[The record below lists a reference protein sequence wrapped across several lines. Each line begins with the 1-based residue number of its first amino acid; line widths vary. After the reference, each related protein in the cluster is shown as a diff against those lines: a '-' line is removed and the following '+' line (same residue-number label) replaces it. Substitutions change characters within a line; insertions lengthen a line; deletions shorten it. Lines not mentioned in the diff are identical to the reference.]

1 MRKKL
6 ATLRNHIRL
15 RPKLFALG
23 AAIVLGIAAFG
34 VRSSLAA
41 SCPCTVFDSSA
52 APSQQN
58 INDGQP
64 IELGM
69 KFQADTDGTIT
80 GVRFYKGSS
89 DTGTHTGTLWTSG
102 GTSLGTVTFSGES
115 AGGWQQANF
124 QTPITVQ
131 ANTTYVVSYYSS
143 AGYYGATSNGFAS
156 AIDNTPLHGLAS
168 GGASGT
174 NGLYRYGSTG
184 FPTSSF
190 NATNYYVDAVFMN
203 NGGADTAPPTITAT
217 NPANNVTGVAASTNV
232 TANVSE
238 ALNASTVTT
247 STATITAGTTSV
259 PANVV
264 YNTTSNSI
272 VIDPTA
278 DLSAGVTYTAIIKG
292 GANGVKDTAGNALAS
307 DYTWSF
313 TTATGG
319 SSQGCPCS
327 IWSAADTPAGG
338 TFTDNQTLELGTKF
352 QATTTGYITGL
363 KYYRPATA
371 SGNYTGSL
379 WSANGTKLGGVT
391 FTGTTAGWQTADLS
405 SPVAVQ
411 TGITYT
417 VSYNTSA
424 GVYVADGNYFA
435 TAHTNGPL
443 TAPASGTSGGNGV
456 FSTGSGSMP
465 TGSFNSTNYWADVVF
480 SDQAVADTT
489 PPTVASVLPTADA
502 TGVNTMAAPFATFS
516 EPLDQTTVTTST
528 FTLKTAAGASVA
540 GAVSYDISTL
550 KASFAP
556 SAPLNRNATYT
567 ATIKGGASG
576 VKDNAGNALAADYT
590 WSFTTSN
597 ALNPDQGYGG
607 PILVVTNTGNK
618 FSSYYAEILRAEGYN
633 SFATADV
640 GSLSASSLAN
650 YKVVVLGETALT
662 DTQTTTLTD
671 WVNGGGNLVAMRP
684 DSRLSSL
691 AGVTKGLTSSSDKYL
706 QIDTSKAPGQGI
718 VGQTMQYHGPA
729 DDYTLNGATSVATLF
744 SDATTTTNKPAVT
757 IRSVGSNGGHVAL
770 FAYDLAKSVVY
781 THQGNPAWA
790 GDERDGSSPIRP
802 NDLFYGAKTGDI
814 QPDYLNLDKAAI
826 PQADEQQRL
835 LGNIITEVQQ
845 NNMPIAKWWYLPNGK
860 KAAILM
866 AADDHANGGT
876 TGTFDRLLATDN
888 GCNVT
893 NWECNRSTSWMYT
906 NTNVTPAQADSYT
919 AQGFDLGVHVS
930 TNCADWTPS
939 SLSASFDSD
948 LAGFKAKYPNLPA
961 QTGNR
966 THCIAWSDWAT
977 QPKVEL
983 AHGIRLDLNYYY
995 WPGTWVNDRA
1005 GFMSGSGIPMRLAD
1019 SDGSMIDTFQVP
1031 TDLVNETHLST
1042 QAISD
1047 FLDRATGPEGYYGIF
1062 GTHYDYSDT
1071 FDQTLQQLATQKGIT
1086 MVSGKQVL
1094 DWTDARNSSTMQNMT
1109 WNNNQL
1115 SFTAQVDSRA
1125 GSMLRTMLPVTNGT
1139 NTLTS
1144 VTKDGQAVTFT
1155 TETIKGVN
1163 YAFFPG
1169 TNGNY
1174 VATYSPP
1181 ADTTPPTVSNVTP
1194 TTNATG
1200 VAVDVSPTATM
1211 SEAVNATTVT
1221 STTANL
1227 KNAAGTTITAT
1238 VSYDATAK
1246 KITIDP
1252 TSNLANSTVYT
1263 ATIKGGA
1270 SGVKDTAGNAL
1281 ATDYTWSFTT
1291 AAAPVANQK
1300 SIFTNTAA
1308 PATLNANDNQAIELG
1323 TKFQSTVAGN
1333 VTAIRFYK
1341 GGSADTGTHV
1351 GSLWSSTGTKLAS
1364 VTFTGET
1371 GSGWQQANLS
1381 TPVAITANTTYT
1393 VSYYSPAGYYSTTQS
1408 GLSSAITNTP
1418 VKALASGGVYKYGTS
1433 GRPTSTWSA
1442 SNYFVD
1448 VVFNY

>member
-1 MRKKL
+1 MRGTL
-6 ATLRNHIRL
+6 AKLRNHIRL

-23 AAIVLGIAAFG
+23 AALMLGVAALG
-34 VRSSLAA
+34 VSSSLAA
-41 SCPCTVFDSSA
+41 SCPCSVFNPTATPALVNQNDS
-52 APSQQN
+52 
-58 INDGQP
+58 QP

-69 KFQADTDGTIT
+69 KFQADTAGTIT

-89 DTGTHTGTLWTSG
+89 DTGTHTGTLWSSSG
-102 GTSLGTVTFSGES
+102 ANLGTVNFSSETAS
-115 AGGWQQANF
+115 GWQQANF
-124 QTPITVQ
+124 STPIAVT
-131 ANTTYVVSYYSS
+131 ANATYVVSYYSS
-143 AGYYGATSNGFAS
+143 AGYYTATSNGFAT
-156 AIDNTPLHGLAS
+156 AVDNTPLHGLAS
-168 GGASGT
+168 SSSGG

-190 NATNYYVDAVFMN
+190 NATNYYVDVVFMN
-203 NGGADTAPPTITAT
+203 DNAPDTTPPTVTST
-217 NPANNVTGVAASTNV
+217 NPTNNATGVAVTTNV
-232 TANVSE
+232 SANISE
-238 ALNASTVTT
+238 ALDSTSVTSTTVTLVAGNT
-247 STATITAGTTSV
+247 TIPATVTYGTTNHSV
-259 PANVV
+259 
-264 YNTTSNSI
+264 

-278 DLSAGVTYTAIIKG
+278 DLAAGTAYTATIKG
-292 GANGVKDTAGNALAS
+292 GASGVKDVAGNALAS

-313 TTATGG
+313 TTTAGG
-319 SSQGCPCS
+319 STQGCPCS
-327 IWSAADTPAGG
+327 IWSATDVPAGS
-338 TFTDNQTLELGTKF
+338 TYNDNTALELGTKF
-352 QATTTGYITGL
+352 QASTTGYITSL

-371 SGNYTGSL
+371 SGTYTGSL
-379 WSANGTKLGGVT
+379 WSANGTKLGGVS
-391 FTGTTAGWQTADLS
+391 FTGTTTGWQTASLG

-411 TGITYT
+411 SGVTYT
-417 VSYNTSA
+417 VSYNTSTGIYA
-424 GVYVADGNYFA
+424 ADGNYFA
-435 TAHTNGPL
+435 AARTSGPL

-456 FSTGSGSMP
+456 FATGSGSMP

-480 SDQAVADTT
+480 TDQAVADTT
-489 PPTVASVLPTADA
+489 APTVSGVLPAASA
-502 TGVNTMAAPFATFS
+502 TGVNTMVAPNATFS
-516 EPLDQTTVTTST
+516 EPLDQTSVTTAS
-528 FTLKTAAGASVA
+528 FTLKNAGGTSVP
-540 GAVSYDISTL
+540 GTVSYDIGTL
-550 KASFAP
+550 KATFAP
-556 SAPLNRNATYT
+556 SSPLDRNTTYT
-567 ATIKGGASG
+567 ATIKGGTSG
-576 VKDNAGNALAADYT
+576 VKDTAGNPLAADFT

-597 ALNPDQGYGG
+597 AVNPEQGYGG
-607 PILVVTNTGNK
+607 PILLITNSANK

-640 GSLSASSLAN
+640 STLSGSSLAS

-662 DTQTTTLTD
+662 DTQATILTD

-684 DSRLSSL
+684 DSRLSNL
-691 AGVTKGLTSSSDKYL
+691 AGVTKGLTTSSDKYI
-706 QIDTSKAPGQGI
+706 QIDTSKAPGKGI
-718 VGQTMQYHGPA
+718 VGQTMQYHGTA
-729 DDYTLNGATSVATLF
+729 DDYTLNGATTVATLF
-744 SDATTTTNKPAVT
+744 SDATTSTNKPAVT
-757 IRSVGSNGGHVAL
+757 IRTVGSNGGHVAT

-790 GDERDGSSPIRP
+790 GQERDGSSPIRP
-802 NDLFYGAKTGDI
+802 NDLFYGAKAGDL

-845 NNMPIAKWWYLPNGK
+845 DHMPIAKWWYLPNGK
-860 KAAILM
+860 KAALLM

-888 GCNVT
+888 GCNVA

-906 NTNVTPAQADSYT
+906 STNVTPAQADSYES
-919 AQGFDLGVHVS
+919 QGFDIGVHVS

-939 SLSASFDSD
+939 SLSSSFDSD
-948 LAGFKAKYPNLPA
+948 LAGFRAKYPNLPA

-995 WPGTWVNDRA
+995 WPGTWVQNRA
-1005 GFMSGSGIPMRLAD
+1005 GFMTGSGTPMRFAD
-1019 SDGSMIDTFQVP
+1019 SDGSMIDTYQVP
-1031 TDLVNETHLST
+1031 TDLVNEAGLST
-1042 QAISD
+1042 QAVSD
-1047 FLDRATGPEGYYGIF
+1047 FLDRATGPEGYYGVF

-1071 FDQTLQQLATQKGIT
+1071 FDQTLQQLATAKGIT

-1094 DWTDARNSSTMQNMT
+1094 DWTDARGSSTMQNMT

-1125 GSMLRTMLPVTNGT
+1125 GSMLRTMLPVTNGA

-1144 VTKDGQAVTFT
+1144 VTRDGQAVSFT
-1155 TETIKGVN
+1155 TEVIKGVN

-1169 TNGNY
+1169 TNGSY
-1174 VATYSPP
+1174 VATYAAV
-1181 ADTTPPTVSNVTP
+1181 ADTTPPTVSSVTP
-1194 TTNATG
+1194 AANATSI
-1200 VAVDVSPTATM
+1200 AVDVSPTATM
-1211 SEAVNATTVT
+1211 SEALGTTTVT
-1221 STTANL
+1221 STTASL
-1227 KNAAGTTITAT
+1227 KNAAGTAITAT
-1238 VSYDATAK
+1238 VSYDTATK

-1252 TSNLANSTVYT
+1252 TANLANSTTYT

-1291 AAAPVANQK
+1291 VAAPVANQK
-1300 SIFTNTAA
+1300 SIFAPTAK

-1323 TKFQSTVAGN
+1323 TKFKSSVAGN

-1371 GSGWQQANLS
+1371 ASGWQQANLS

-1408 GLSSAITNTP
+1408 GLSSAVTNSPLT
-1418 VKALASGGVYKYGTS
+1418 ALASGGVYKYGAS
-1433 GRPTSTWSA
+1433 GRPTSSWSS

-1448 VVFNY
+1448 VVFTY